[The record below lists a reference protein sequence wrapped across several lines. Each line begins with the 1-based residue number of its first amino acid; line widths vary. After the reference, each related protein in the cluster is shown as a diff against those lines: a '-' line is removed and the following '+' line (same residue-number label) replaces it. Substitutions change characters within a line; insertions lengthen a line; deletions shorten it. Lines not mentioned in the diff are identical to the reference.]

1 VTNNKAEPA
10 MGDIVPAKISAAQL
24 GDGKAA
30 LEMLQQVGLL

>member
-1 VTNNKAEPA
+1 VSNEKVARPL
-10 MGDIVPAKISAAQL
+10 GDIVPAKVSAAQL